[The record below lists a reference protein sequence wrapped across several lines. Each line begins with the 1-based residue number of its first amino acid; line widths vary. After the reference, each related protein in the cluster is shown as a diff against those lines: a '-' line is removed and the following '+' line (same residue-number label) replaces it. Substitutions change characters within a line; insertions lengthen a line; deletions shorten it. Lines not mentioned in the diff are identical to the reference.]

1 MNKTLKLALSAVLGM
16 TLAAPAFAQ
25 NFPDVPE
32 NHWAYTAVGNL
43 KDKIVFGY
51 PDGFYRGSRVMTR
64 YEFAVAI
71 DKLWKAMQ
79 GMFDST
85 QEQIDALKGQTG
97 GSGDNGDVAAM
108 KRQIAA
114 LESSVNGMKG
124 WGTAISDLQK
134 LTKEFE
140 KDLAALDVDVEGMKK
155 DMSDMKADIEELM
168 KRSNPVKLGADVN
181 LLILAGHSIDDEFGI
196 MPDGLIVGEGRGDYA
211 GVPVGMTRDLSV
223 LHEAAF
229 NFSGGKDGEP
239 KWKGTLVVGNV
250 FNTIGD
256 LSTRQQNTNLIE
268 GDTDVYFQNFSVMFD
283 SGFLGQDTTV
293 ELGRVGYQVGPY
305 IWKRTSFTESYYKNE
320 ARDNGDWYFD
330 GGILDF
336 NFGAASLTIF
346 GGRNSD
352 RNTTNGFDLNP
363 STLYQGAGGRLDQTL
378 GAQLNVPIGETG
390 DITLAYLWQDSND
403 VQNLGFGDF
412 NRRNVFGAE
421 ARLMFG
427 AVSFWGSYAQTIMT
441 ENTSTRLDD
450 DNAAWDIRLGYKTGP
465 ADIKVGYRRI
475 EGNFAADG
483 DWGRVGL
490 VFNPKNVEGF
500 NGKVSVNATNDVTVW
515 ARGEFLEGADNGVGG
530 YFTED
535 DEVISYA
542 VGVKT
547 RLSNMFDLNVSYE
560 DTEFDFNAGTDPT
573 MRWLTFGI
581 GYNLSENANLTF
593 TYTYSDVDTKGRTFE
608 NITGRFK
615 GGLLGT
621 QLSIKY

>member
-51 PDGFYRGSRVMTR
+51 PDGFYRGPRVMTR
-64 YEFAVAI
+64 YEFAVAV

-85 QEQIDALKGQTG
+85 QEQIDALKAGS
-97 GSGDNGDVAAM
+97 GSGDNGDIAAM

-168 KRSNPVKLGADVN
+168 KRSNPVKLGADVD
-181 LLILAGHSIDDEFGI
+181 LLVLAGHSIDHEFGI
-196 MPDGLIVGEGRGDYA
+196 LPDGLIVGEGRDDYA

-223 LHEAAF
+223 LHQAAF
-229 NFSGGKDGEP
+229 NFSGGKEGEP
-239 KWKGTLVVGNV
+239 KWNGTLVVGNV
-250 FNTIGD
+250 LNSVGD
-256 LSTRQQNTNLIE
+256 YSSRYQNTTTVE
-268 GDTDVYFQNFSVMFD
+268 GDTDVYFRTFSVSFD
-283 SGFLGQDTTV
+283 SGFLGQDTSV
-293 ELGRVGYQVGPY
+293 ELGRIGHQVGPY
-305 IWKRTSFTESYYKNE
+305 IWKRTSFTKDYFKNE
-320 ARDNGDWYFD
+320 ARDSGDWIFD
-330 GGILDF
+330 GGKLDF
-336 NFGAASLTIF
+336 NFGAAALTVF

-352 RNTTNGFDLNP
+352 RYTTNGLDMNP
-363 STLYQGAGGRLDQTL
+363 STLYQGSGGRLDQTL
-378 GAQLNVPIGETG
+378 GAQLNVPIGDTG
-390 DITLAYLWQDSND
+390 DITLAYLWQDSDD
-403 VQNLGFGDF
+403 VQNIGFGNF
-412 NRRNVFGAE
+412 NRRNVFGAQ
-421 ARLMFG
+421 AHLMFG
-427 AVSFWGSYAQTIMT
+427 GVSFWGSYAQTVMSM
-441 ENTSTRLDD
+441 NTSTALDD
-450 DNAAWDIRLGYKTGP
+450 DSAAWDVRLGFNAGP
-465 ADIKVGYRRI
+465 ADIKVGYRRV
-475 EGNFAADG
+475 EGNFSADG

-490 VFNPKNVEGF
+490 VYNPKNVEGF
-500 NGKVSVNATNDVTVW
+500 NGKVAFNASNDVKVW
-515 ARGEFLEGADNGVGG
+515 AKGEFLQGATNGAGG
-530 YFTED
+530 YFMEND
-535 DEVISYA
+535 DVVSYA

-547 RLSNMFDLNVSYE
+547 RLSNMFDLNISYE
-560 DTEFDFNAGTDPT
+560 DTKFDFNAGTDPS
-573 MRWLTFGI
+573 MRWLTFGL
-581 GYNLSENANLTF
+581 GYNLSENANLMF
-593 TYTYSDVDTKGRTFE
+593 TYIYSDVDTKGRTFE
-608 NITGRFK
+608 NISGRYK